1 MPTLDDI
8 RQAARELE
16 GRIHRTPM
24 LTSSALNE
32 RFGADLVLK
41 AELFQKTGSFKV
53 RGLLTKLL
61 RLSAAERE
69 RGVITVSAGNAAG
82 ALAWAARDA
91 GVPAT
96 VVMAKTAVQAKIDA
110 ARGYGA
116 TVELV
121 EGDLMAQYERIK
133 DERQLTGVHPFDDE
147 DVITGHG
154 SLGLELLADLP
165 DLGTVLVPVGGGGLI
180 SGVATALKLV
190 KPEIRVI
197 GIEPQQ
203 ADVVSRSLEAGEPQ
217 KLATAR
223 SIADGLAAPVC
234 GTRNFPLIQR
244 YVDQIVRVSEDALL
258 EATRLVMSRT
268 KLALEP
274 AAAAPFAALLE
285 GTIHLDHATTAA
297 TVVSGGNLDVSKLML

>member
-1 MPTLDDI
+1 MPTLEDI

-16 GRIHRTPM
+16 GRIHRTPV

-32 RFGADLVLK
+32 RFAADLVLK

-61 RLSAAERE
+61 RLTAEE
-69 RGVITVSAGNAAG
+69 RGRGVVTVSAGNAAG

-96 VVMAKTAVQAKIDA
+96 VVMAATAVPAKIDA

-121 EGDLMAQYERIK
+121 EGDLMAQYERIR

-147 DVITGHG
+147 DVILGHAG
-154 SLGLELLADLP
+154 LGLELLADRP
-165 DLGTVLVPVGGGGLI
+165 DLDTVLVPVGGGGLI
-180 SGVATALKLV
+180 SGVATALKLL
-190 KPEIRVI
+190 KPAIRVI
-197 GIEPQQ
+197 GIEPEQ
-203 ADVVSRSLEAGEPQ
+203 ADVVSRSLAAGVPQ
-217 KLATAR
+217 KLLTAR

-234 GTRNFPLIQR
+234 GTRNLPLIQQ
-244 YVDQIVRVSEDALL
+244 YVDDVVRVSEDALL

-285 GTIHLDHATTAA
+285 GLRPEGVTAA
-297 TVVSGGNLDVSKLML
+297 VVSGGNLNVAKLAF

>member
-8 RQAARELE
+8 RKAAQELE
-16 GRIHRTPM
+16 GRIHRTPV
-24 LTSSALNE
+24 LTSSALDE
-32 RFGADLVLK
+32 RFGAELVLK

-61 RLSAAERE
+61 RLSPEERT

-82 ALAWAARDA
+82 ALAWAARNA

-96 VVMAKTAVQAKIDA
+96 VVMAKTAVPAKVDA

-121 EGDLMAQYERIK
+121 EGDLMAQYEQIR

-154 SLGLELLADLP
+154 SLGLELLADRP
-165 DLGTVLVPVGGGGLI
+165 DLDTVLVPVGGGGLI
-180 SGVATALKLV
+180 SGVATAVKLL

-197 GIEPQQ
+197 GIEPEQ
-203 ADVVSRSLEAGEPQ
+203 ADVVSRSLAAGSPQ
-217 KLATAR
+217 KLPSAR

-234 GTRNFPLIQR
+234 GTRNLPLIQQ
-244 YVDQIVRVSEDALL
+244 YVDEVVRVSEAALL

-285 GTIHLDHATTAA
+285 GSLHAGGVTAA
-297 TVVSGGNLDVSKLML
+297 VVSGGNLDVSKLLL

>member
-1 MPTLDDI
+1 MPTLEDI
-8 RQAARELE
+8 RRAATELE

-24 LTSSALNE
+24 LTSSALN
-32 RFGADLVLK
+32 VLK

-61 RLSAAERE
+61 RLTTAERE

-96 VVMAKTAVQAKIDA
+96 VVMAATAVPAKIDA

-121 EGDLMAQYERIK
+121 EGDLMAQYEQIR
-133 DERQLTGVHPFDDE
+133 DDRQLTGVHPFDDE
-147 DVITGHG
+147 DVILGHAG
-154 SLGLELLADLP
+154 LGLELLADRP
-165 DLGTVLVPVGGGGLI
+165 DLDTVLVPVGGGGLI
-180 SGVATALKLV
+180 SGVATAVKLLK
-190 KPEIRVI
+190 PSIRVI
-197 GIEPQQ
+197 GIEPEQ
-203 ADVVSRSLEAGEPQ
+203 ADVVSRSLAAGVPQ
-217 KLATAR
+217 KLLTAR

-234 GTRNFPLIQR
+234 GTRNLPLIQQ
-244 YVDQIVRVSEDALL
+244 YVDDVVRVSEDALL

-274 AAAAPFAALLE
+274 AAAAPFAALIE
-285 GTIHLDHATTAA
+285 GLRPEGVTAA
-297 TVVSGGNLDVSKLML
+297 VVSGGNLDVTKLRF

>member
-1 MPTLDDI
+1 MPTLDAI
-8 RQAARELE
+8 RQAARDLE

-61 RLSAAERE
+61 RLGAEERQ

-133 DERQLTGVHPFDDE
+133 DERKLTGVHPFDDE

-154 SLGLELLADLP
+154 SLGLELLQDRP
-165 DLGTVLVPVGGGGLI
+165 DLATVLVPVGGGGLI
-180 SGVATALKLV
+180 SA
-190 KPEIRVI
+190 
-197 GIEPQQ
+197 
-203 ADVVSRSLEAGEPQ
+203 SR
-217 KLATAR
+217 R
-223 SIADGLAAPVC
+223 
-234 GTRNFPLIQR
+234 R
-244 YVDQIVRVSEDALL
+244 
-258 EATRLVMSRT
+258 
-268 KLALEP
+268 
-274 AAAAPFAALLE
+274 
-285 GTIHLDHATTAA
+285 
-297 TVVSGGNLDVSKLML
+297 

>member
-1 MPTLDDI
+1 MPTLDAI
-8 RQAARELE
+8 RQAARDLE

-61 RLSAAERE
+61 RLSAEERQ

-133 DERQLTGVHPFDDE
+133 DERKLTGVHPFDDE

-154 SLGLELLADLP
+154 SLGLELLQDRP
-165 DLGTVLVPVGGGGLI
+165 DLETVLVPVGGGGLI

-197 GIEPQQ
+197 GIEPEQ

-217 KLATAR
+217 QLPTAR

-234 GTRNFPLIQR
+234 GTRNFPLIQQ
-244 YVDQIVRVSEDALL
+244 YVDQVVRVTEEALL

-274 AAAAPFAALLE
+274 AAAAPFAALLQGSIE
-285 GTIHLDHATTAA
+285 LDDVTA

>member
-8 RQAARELE
+8 RRAARELE

-24 LTSSALNE
+24 VTSSALNE
-32 RFGADLVLK
+32 QFGADLVLK

-91 GVPAT
+91 AVPAT
-96 VVMAKTAVQAKIDA
+96 VVMARTAVPAKIAA

-121 EGDLMAQYERIK
+121 DGDLMAAYERIR
-133 DERQLTGVHPFDDE
+133 DERGLTGVHPFDDE
-147 DVITGHG
+147 DVITGHA
-154 SLGLELLADLP
+154 SLGLELLADRP
-165 DLGTVLVPVGGGGLI
+165 DLGTVMVPVGGGGLI
-180 SGVATALKLV
+180 SGVATAVKLLKPDV
-190 KPEIRVI
+190 RVI

-203 ADVVSRSLEAGEPQ
+203 ADVVSRSLEAGQPQ
-217 KLATAR
+217 RLLTAR

-234 GTRNFPLIQR
+234 GTRNLPLIQQ
-244 YVDQIVRVSEDALL
+244 YVDEVVRVGEDALL

-268 KLALEP
+268 KLAVEP

-285 GTIHLDHATTAA
+285 GSVQLTGVTAA
-297 TVVSGGNLDVSKLML
+297 VLSGGNLDVSKLML

>member
-8 RQAARELE
+8 RQAARELD

-24 LTSSALNE
+24 MTSSALNE
-32 RFGADLVLK
+32 RFGCELVLK

-61 RLSAAERE
+61 RLSAEERA

-96 VVMAKTAVQAKIDA
+96 VVMAKTAVPAKVDA

-133 DERQLTGVHPFDDE
+133 DERKLTGVHPFDDE

-154 SLGLELLADLP
+154 SLGLELLEDRP
-165 DLGTVLVPVGGGGLI
+165 DLDTVLVPVGGGGLI
-180 SGVATALKLV
+180 SGVALALKLS
-190 KPEIRVI
+190 KPEIHIV
-197 GIEPQQ
+197 GVEPAQ
-203 ADVVSRSLEAGEPQ
+203 ADVVSRSLEAGSPQ
-217 KLATAR
+217 KLPTAR

-234 GTRNFPLIQR
+234 GTRNFPIIQQH
-244 YVDQIVRVSEDALL
+244 VDAIVRVAEDSLV

-285 GTIHLDHATTAA
+285 GLQPEGSTAA
-297 TVVSGGNLDVSKLML
+297 VISGGNLDVAKLML

>member
-32 RFGADLVLK
+32 RFGAELVLK

-61 RLSAAERE
+61 RLGAAERE

-96 VVMAKTAVQAKIDA
+96 VVMAKTAVPAKIDA

-121 EGDLMAQYERIK
+121 DGDLMAQYERIK

-154 SLGLELLADLP
+154 SLGLELLQDRP

-217 KLATAR
+217 KLPTAR

-234 GTRNFPLIQR
+234 GTRNFPLIQQ
-244 YVDQIVRVSEDALL
+244 YVDQVVRVSEEALL

-285 GTIHLDHATTAA
+285 GSIQLDGVTA